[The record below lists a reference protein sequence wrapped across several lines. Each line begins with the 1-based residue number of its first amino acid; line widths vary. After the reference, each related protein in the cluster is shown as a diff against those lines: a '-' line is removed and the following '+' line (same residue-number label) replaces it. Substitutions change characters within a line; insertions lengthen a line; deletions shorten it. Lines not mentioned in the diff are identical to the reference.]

1 MFSVPKSFQ
10 APPIQIL
17 PKPPVYEARRL
28 SEFITGVKHK
38 KVDEV
43 VLKPN
48 QNKVYFSENDGTL
61 NVANFVDKPEIWKVL
76 IDSDVDYDVDLTI
89 PFTKADI
96 GSIFITFGLSYAII
110 TMMISQMRNAGPGGP
125 FNLSNTVEL
134 EVEDDIDTR
143 FGDVQG
149 IDSAKEELEEIVN
162 FLRAPEKYFVS
173 GAKIPKGALLTG
185 KPGTGKTLLA
195 RAIAGES
202 SVPFI
207 QCSGS
212 SFIEMYVGLGAK
224 RVRDVFEVARKNEP
238 CIVFIDEIDAIGKQR
253 SGGGVPANDEREQTI
268 NQLLTEMDGFD
279 NKAQIVVIAA
289 TNRVDILDEALLRP
303 GRFDRKIQVNLPD
316 VHGREKIL
324 EVHSK
329 NKNLSED
336 VSLRNVARQTT
347 GFSGADL
354 ANLMNEAA
362 IRSVGNGIITPEIL
376 ENAYQRV
383 VIGAKSRTVISSRRK
398 IRVAYHEAGHALIG
412 ALMPEYDEVR
422 KVSIIPRGDAGG
434 VTFFQPMT
442 DDVGMYTKE
451 YLLSQ
456 IKVALGGHA
465 AEELFYGKSKVTTGA
480 TNDFSQ
486 VYTIARQMVLNCGFS
501 NIVGKINVDEKYIS
515 TTTMRLVDME
525 IKRIVDECYDEVM
538 KLLRANKTKLEQLK
552 DLLIE
557 QEIVDGDVVYEMVA
571 SCHVPPNSKKKPKS

>member
-1 MFSVPKSFQ
+1 MFSVPRSFQ
-10 APPIQIL
+10 APPIQLIPR
-17 PKPPVYEARRL
+17 PKIYEERRL
-28 SEFITGVKHK
+28 SEFITGVKQK

-43 VLKPN
+43 ILKPN
-48 QNKVYFSENDGTL
+48 QNKVYYSDGDGTL
-61 NVANFVDKPEIWKVL
+61 NVSNFIDRPEIWKVL
-76 IDSDVDYDVDLTI
+76 VDSNVDYDVDLTI

-96 GSIFITFGLSYAII
+96 GSVFITFGLSYAII
-110 TMMISQMRNAGPGGP
+110 TMMISQMKNSGPGGNP
-125 FNLSNTVEL
+125 FNPGNSVEF
-134 EVEDDIDTR
+134 EMEKDIDTR

-149 IDSAKEELEEIVN
+149 IDTAKEELEEIVN
-162 FLRAPEKYFVS
+162 FLRAPEKYFVT

-212 SFIEMYVGLGAK
+212 SFVEMFVGLGAK
-224 RVRDVFEVARKNEP
+224 RVRDVFELARKNEP

-253 SGGGVPANDEREQTI
+253 SANGAPANDEREQTI

-279 NKAQIVVIAA
+279 NKAQVVVIAA

-324 EVHSK
+324 EVHAK

-336 VSLRNVARQTT
+336 VSLRDIARQTT

-362 IRSVGNGIITPEIL
+362 IRSVGKGEITPEIV

-383 VIGAKSRTVISSRRK
+383 VVGAKSRTAISDRRK
-398 IRVAYHEAGHALIG
+398 TRVAYHEAGHALIG

-434 VTFFQPMT
+434 VTFFQPIT

-465 AEELFYGKSKVTTGA
+465 AEELFYGKNRVTTGA
-480 TNDFSQ
+480 TSDFSQ
-486 VYTIARQMVLNCGFS
+486 VYAIARQMVLNCGFS
-501 NIVGKINVDEKYIS
+501 TVVGKINVDERYMS
-515 TTTMRLVDME
+515 ATTMRLVDME

-538 KLLRANKTKLEQLK
+538 KLLRANKGKLEQLK
-552 DLLIE
+552 DILID

-571 SCHVPPNSKKKPKS
+571 SCHVPPTRKK

>member
-1 MFSVPKSFQ
+1 MFSVPRSFQ
-10 APPIQIL
+10 APPIQLIPR
-17 PKPPVYEARRL
+17 PKIYEERRL
-28 SEFITGVKHK
+28 SEFITGVKQK

-43 VLKPN
+43 ILKPN
-48 QNKVYFSENDGTL
+48 QNKVYYSESDGTL
-61 NVANFVDKPEIWKVL
+61 NVSNFIDRPEMWKVL
-76 IDSDVDYDVDLTI
+76 VDSNVDYDVDLTI

-110 TMMISQMRNAGPGGP
+110 TMMISQMRNGGPGGNP
-125 FNLSNTVEL
+125 FNPGNSVEF
-134 EVEDDIDTR
+134 EMEKDIDTR

-149 IDSAKEELEEIVN
+149 IDTAKEELEEIVN
-162 FLRAPEKYFVS
+162 FLRAPEKYFVT

-212 SFIEMYVGLGAK
+212 SFVEMFVGLGAK
-224 RVRDVFEVARKNEP
+224 RVRDVFELARKNEP

-253 SGGGVPANDEREQTI
+253 SANGAPANDEREQTI

-279 NKAQIVVIAA
+279 NKAQVVVIAA

-324 EVHSK
+324 EVHAK

-336 VSLRNVARQTT
+336 VSLRDIARQTT

-362 IRSVGNGIITPEIL
+362 IRSVGKGEITPEIV

-383 VIGAKSRTVISSRRK
+383 VVGAKSRTAISDRRK
-398 IRVAYHEAGHALIG
+398 TRVAYHEAGHALIG

-434 VTFFQPMT
+434 VTFFQPIT

-465 AEELFYGKSKVTTGA
+465 AEELFYGKNRVTTGA
-480 TNDFSQ
+480 TSDFSQ
-486 VYTIARQMVLNCGFS
+486 VYAIARQMVLNCGFS
-501 NIVGKINVDEKYIS
+501 TVVGKINVDERYMS
-515 TTTMRLVDME
+515 ATTMRLVDME

-538 KLLRANKTKLEQLK
+538 KLLRANKGKLEQLK
-552 DLLIE
+552 DILID

-571 SCHVPPNSKKKPKS
+571 SCHVPPTRKK